1 MNALW
6 PAAFVLGM
14 AGSAHCIGMCG
25 PIALAVPFMGPDR
38 RSRLLSTALLNGGR
52 LISYGTLGL
61 AFGAFGEGLRLAG
74 LQQWVS
80 LLAGTLLLIA
90 AFAPA
95 LLERMGTQGRL
106 AMLISRI
113 RGTLARHFRRTA
125 PEAIFFTGILNGLLP
140 CGLVYAAAIGAAA
153 TSSATHGALFML
165 LFGAGTLPAL
175 VALRLGSGLIGTN
188 ARAYLRRLSPVVVAA
203 MGLLLILRG
212 SRLDIPY
219 VSPGAPATPVAITA
233 CP

>member
-6 PAAFVLGM
+6 PAAFLLGV

-25 PIALAVPFMGPDR
+25 PIALAVPSMGPDR
-38 RSRLLSTALLNGGR
+38 SSRVWSTILLNGGR
-52 LISYGTLGL
+52 LISYAALGS

-80 LLAGTLLLIA
+80 LLAGVLLLIA

-106 AMLISRI
+106 AIGISRL
-113 RGTLARHFRRTA
+113 RGMLARYFRRTA
-125 PEAIFFTGILNGLLP
+125 PEAIFFTGVLNGLLP

-153 TSSATHGALFML
+153 TASLMHGALFML
-165 LFGAGTLPAL
+165 VFGAGTVPAL
-175 VALRLGSGLIGTN
+175 VALRSGSAFIGTG
-188 ARAYLRRLSPVVVAA
+188 ARANLRRLSPILVAA

-212 SRLDIPY
+212 SRMDIPY
-219 VSPGAPATPVAITA
+219 LSPAAPSTPAAITV